1 MRETLY
7 PTLEEALYLHE
18 ILIQKFGGAPGVLDK
33 GLLES
38 ALARP
43 RSGYY
48 RSLSEQAAALMQSL
62 AMNHP
67 FVDGNKP
74 VAFALTAVFL
84 SMNGLKL
91 TVETR
96 AGVHFIED
104 TLISQRAL
112 LPAIVEWIEAHAQPK
127 KASVETGSTIL
138 PV

>member
-1 MRETLY
+1 MKGAFF

-18 ILIQKFGGAPGVLDK
+18 LLIREFGGSPGVLDR

-48 RSLSEQAAALMQSL
+48 QSLSEQAAALMHSL
-62 AMNHP
+62 ALNHP
-67 FVDGNKP
+67 FVDGNKR

-84 SMNGLKL
+84 RINGYRIVVS
-91 TVETR
+91 TVE
-96 AGVHFIED
+96 GKNFVEQE
-104 TLISQRAL
+104 LIVRRVPLDKITAWL
-112 LPAIVEWIEAHAQPK
+112 EK
-127 KASVETGSTIL
+127 RMR

>member
-1 MRETLY
+1 MIETLY

-18 ILIQKFGGAPGVLDK
+18 VLIQRFGGKAGVLDK

-48 RSLSEQAAALMQSL
+48 RSISEQAAALMQSL

-67 FVDGNKP
+67 FVDGNKR

-84 SMNGLKL
+84 KLNGLKL
-91 TVETR
+91 SVE
-96 AGVHFIED
+96 AKEGVRFVEIA
-104 TLISQRAL
+104 LITEKAPL
-112 LPAIVEWIEAHAQPK
+112 KTITDWIEAHVK
-127 KASVETGSTIL
+127 
-138 PV
+138 

>member
-1 MRETLY
+1 MKETFY
-7 PTLEEALYLHE
+7 PTLEEALYLHD
-18 ILIQKFGGAPGVLDK
+18 ILIQRFGGKSGVLDR

-74 VAFALTAVFL
+74 AAFALTVVFL
-84 SMNGLKL
+84 RLNGLKL
-91 TVETR
+91 TVSAKE
-96 AGVHFIED
+96 GVRFVEQ
-104 TLISQRAL
+104 TLIAEKASLA
-112 LPAIVEWIEAHAQPK
+112 AITDWIEAH
-127 KASVETGSTIL
+127 VR
-138 PV
+138 